1 MAGGGVGLALTPLNT
16 AAMNAIRRIEHGAA
30 AGVLVTMSGIG
41 ATFGVALS
49 GSFFQSVQENK
60 SEELLSKLG
69 IGLTEAQEQTL
80 SGLLAG
86 NAEAIAELR
95 TFPPGQ
101 QVAIKHRTRAGFHRR
116 PRRGHVAVPGRRR
129 RRDDPGSDRHAA
141 LGSDSG

>member
-49 GSFFQSVQENK
+49 GAFFQSVTENK
-60 SEELLSKLG
+60 SDELLSKLG

-95 TFPPGQ
+95 TFPPGSRWRSSMRSSR
-101 QVAIKHRTRAGFHRR
+101 VSPTAWAWSCGC
-116 PRRGHVAVPGRRR
+116 PWASPSPG
-129 RRDDPGSDRHAA
+129 
-141 LGSDSG
+141 